1 MITFGLPRGIRHRDG
16 LTRRE
21 VMRVGAIGLGGL
33 SLPRLLGASDALAR
47 EVKAPSKPRARSVVI
62 LYLSGGP
69 SQLDMW
75 DMKPE
80 APLEVRGTFRPIET
94 RVPGIQICEHMP
106 RMARVADKF
115 TIIRSMSH
123 EEAEHIRAG
132 YWLMTG
138 APLLRPVVQASGM
151 RREDRPHIG
160 AVLSRFPKGSG
171 SGSAPPFVTIPEYIS
186 PVGVARP
193 GQHGGFLGA
202 EADPYLVSSDPNLP
216 DYSPGELSPS
226 IGLSRVRLAERRSLL
241 QSVEQRL
248 GYLGD
253 SPAGRNL
260 VSYYS
265 RAFDM
270 VLSPAARRAFD
281 VAEEP
286 AATRDRYGRH
296 IFGQS
301 VLVARRLVEAGV
313 RLVQVNFVRHDKGKG
328 GQGYDSHSV
337 PPNPPHLEWAKTEL
351 LPPTDAAF
359 SSLVEDLDDRGL
371 LDETLVIMMGEFGRT
386 PRFNKDGGRDHWP
399 QCYSAVLAGGGIKGG
414 QIYGSSDKLAA
425 TPLSDPVSPE
435 DLLATLYHVVGLDLQ
450 TMMHDLQGRPF
461 PIASGTPVH
470 RLLT

>member
-1 MITFGLPRGIRHRDG
+1 

-21 VMRVGAIGLGGL
+21 VLRAGAVGLGGL
-33 SLPRLLGASDALAR
+33 TLPELLRAGETSAEQAAAHSR
-47 EVKAPSKPRARSVVI
+47 SRPRARSVVI

-80 APLEVRGTFRPIET
+80 APVEIRGTFRPIDT
-94 RVPGIQICEHMP
+94 RVPGIQVCEHMP
-106 RMARVADKF
+106 RMARIADKY

-123 EEAEHIRAG
+123 GESEHLRAG
-132 YWLMTG
+132 YWVMTG
-138 APLLRPVVQASGM
+138 APMVRPVVQASGM
-151 RREDRPHIG
+151 MREDRPHAG
-160 AVLSRFPKGSG
+160 AVLSRFLKGP
-171 SGSAPPFVTIPEYIS
+171 ATIPPFVMIPEFVS
-186 PVGVARP
+186 PVGVPRP

-202 EADPYLVSSDPNLP
+202 ETDPYLVHSDPNLP
-216 DYSPGELSPS
+216 DYSPGELSVAG
-226 IGLSRVRLAERRSLL
+226 GLSRSRLSQRRSLL
-241 QSVEQRL
+241 GLVDQTLS
-248 GYLGD
+248 YLENA
-253 SPAGRNL
+253 PAGRNL

-281 VAEEP
+281 VTEES

-296 IFGQS
+296 VFGQS
-301 VLVARRLVEAGV
+301 ALVARRLVEAGV

-337 PPNPPHLEWAKTEL
+337 PPNPPHLKWAKDEP

-359 SSLVEDLDDRGL
+359 SSLVEDLADRGL

-386 PRFNKDGGRDHWP
+386 PRFNSHGGRDHWP
-399 QCYSAVLAGGGIKGG
+399 QCYSIVVAGGGIRGG
-414 QIYGSSDKLAA
+414 QVYGSSDKLAA
-425 TPLSDPVSPE
+425 APLSDPVSPE
-435 DLLATLYHVVGLDLQ
+435 DLLATLYHLVGLDPQ
-450 TMMHDLQGRPF
+450 TTIHDLQDRPF
-461 PIASGTPVH
+461 PISTGTPVR

>member
-1 MITFGLPRGIRHRDG
+1 VITFGLPEGIRHCDG

-21 VMRVGAIGLGGL
+21 VLRVGAIGLGGL
-33 SLPRLLGASDALAR
+33 SLPQLLRTSDALAR
-47 EVKAPSKPRARSVVI
+47 GEKPQSKPRARSVVI

-94 RVPGIQICEHMP
+94 RVPGIQVCEHMP

-123 EEAEHIRAG
+123 EEGEHLRAG
-132 YWLMTG
+132 YWVMTG
-138 APLLRPVVQASGM
+138 APLQRPVVQASGM
-151 RREDRPHIG
+151 RREDRPHAG
-160 AVLSRFPKGSG
+160 AVISRFLKGSR
-171 SGSAPPFVTIPEYIS
+171 SGSAPPFVTIPEFVS

-226 IGLSRVRLAERRSLL
+226 IGLSRSRLAERRSLL
-241 QSVEQRL
+241 QSIEEQL
-248 GYLGD
+248 GYLRN

-337 PPNPPHLEWAKTEL
+337 PPNPPHLDWARTEL

-359 SSLVEDLDDRGL
+359 SSLIEDLADRGL

-399 QCYSAVLAGGGIKGG
+399 QCYSAVLAGGGIRGG
-414 QIYGSSDKLAA
+414 QVHGSSDKLAA

-435 DLLATLYHVVGLDLQ
+435 DLLATLYHLVGLDLQ
-450 TMMHDLQGRPF
+450 TTMHDLQGRPF
-461 PIASGTPVH
+461 PIVSGTPVH
-470 RLLT
+470 RLLV